1 MTLHILKVGGKVIDD
16 LALLRPIL
24 EAFLEKEGK
33 KKVQLD
39 DITGEGRENYVGK
52 AKKRNLSL

>member
-33 KKVQLD
+33 KIIVH
-39 DITGEGRENYVGK
+39 GGGK
-52 AKKRNLSL
+52 KASELSEKDFQSVSSLH

>member
-24 EAFLEKEGK
+24 EAFLEK
-33 KKVQLD
+33 
-39 DITGEGRENYVGK
+39 
-52 AKKRNLSL
+52 